1 VHNAPTINVSDPNP
15 SKDSAQHAQVS
26 AKCANES
33 RWTVNEA
40 KTGDM
45 DLLKDKLN
53 PCSQPS

>member
-1 VHNAPTINVSDPNP
+1 VSDPNP